1 MAPFMEICKSF
12 LGGGNELMK
21 QMFTQSGVSIE
32 ESFTAT
38 IMMVMIGLVTILPI
52 AVVNKLF
59 AEETRLHLSQLY
71 VTKITR
77 GQLYWTTIFF

>member
-1 MAPFMEICKSF
+1 LIAFVVMGAAYGSIYGDMQVF
-12 LGGGNELMK
+12 LGGNELMK

-71 VTKITR
+71 VTKI
-77 GQLYWTTIFF
+77 